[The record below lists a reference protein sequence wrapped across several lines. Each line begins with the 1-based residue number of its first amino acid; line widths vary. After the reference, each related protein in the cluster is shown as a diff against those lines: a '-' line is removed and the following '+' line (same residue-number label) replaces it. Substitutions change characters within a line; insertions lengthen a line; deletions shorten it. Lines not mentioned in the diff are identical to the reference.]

1 MKQVGARHDII
12 REWRSLPKEQRQT
25 DEQAEAFA
33 TQIKDKYK
41 FSNDS
46 ADPYQ
51 TVRGWLL
58 SYLSLTRGLGVNAKD
73 KGEIADD
80 EKSTDPGLSAAERK
94 ALRVREAQEAI
105 ADHEEAQTAFR
116 ENRERLRKERLVRE
130 ATEGPMLAPTPE
142 LLDDTPIERVLFSTR
157 IQNALRAADLKT
169 VGDVHVQF
177 RLRSCFQLPV
187 PSFVSRQAAGRCA
200 EGRTF
205 WFSRNRLPGSYFAFS
220 AARRA

>member
-25 DEQAEAFA
+25 DQQAEAFA
-33 TQIKDKYK
+33 MHIKDKYK

-46 ADPYQ
+46 ADQYQ

-58 SYLSLTRGLGVNAKD
+58 SYLSLTRGNAKD
-73 KGEIADD
+73 KGETPDD
-80 EKSTDPGLSAAERK
+80 EKSTDLGLSAAERK

-105 ADHEEAQTAFR
+105 ADHEEAQTAFH

-142 LLDDTPIERVLFSTR
+142 LPDDTPIERVLFSTR
-157 IQNALRAADLKT
+157 ILNALRAADLKT
-169 VGDVHVQF
+169 VGEVREISDETLISLPDF
-177 RLRSCFQLPV
+177 GKGSISDLRKKLGLPSTDGLDHWAKS
-187 PSFVSRQAAGRCA
+187 PPD
-200 EGRTF
+200 
-205 WFSRNRLPGSYFAFS
+205 LLI
-220 AARRA
+220 